1 MFAVNGVNTGGPAG
15 AIGTILVAY
24 NEGTSVSYV
33 TDNTC
38 KSFVGVPSGFE
49 LPATND
55 DTWADA
61 TISGK
66 YGVSPW
72 GAITVPRA

>member
-1 MFAVNGVNTGGPAG
+1 M
-15 AIGTILVAY
+15 IGTILVAY
-24 NEGTSVSYV
+24 NEGTSVSYI
-33 TDNTC
+33 TDSTC
-38 KSFVGVPSGFE
+38 KSFIGVLSGFE
-49 LPATND
+49 LLAMND

-61 TISGK
+61 TNSGK